1 MGDMGDMDEMDPVT
15 SDDDGLGAD
24 AAAAGG
30 EEEAGREKRESVDHS
45 KKK

>member
-1 MGDMGDMDEMDPVT
+1 MP
-15 SDDDGLGAD
+15 DDDGMEAD

-30 EEEAGREKRESVDHS
+30 EEEAGREKRESVERP